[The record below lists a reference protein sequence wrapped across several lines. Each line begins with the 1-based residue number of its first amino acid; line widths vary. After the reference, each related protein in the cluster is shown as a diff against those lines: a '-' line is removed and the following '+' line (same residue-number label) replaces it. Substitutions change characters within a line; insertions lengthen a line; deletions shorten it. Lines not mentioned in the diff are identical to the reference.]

1 MTRRQGTES
10 NKKGDE
16 HMGSEKKKSSSLSLM
31 VRVFLAVIVV
41 VSLVVFVNSVMR
53 YNELLEEREALEQVK
68 NELVEEK
75 EELQELINSDSEESY
90 IVRMARRFWG
100 LFFPDEEIFFNNRNS

>member
-1 MTRRQGTES
+1 MKSGQ
-10 NKKGDE
+10 KKPF
-16 HMGSEKKKSSSLSLM
+16 SLSLL
-31 VRVFLAVIVV
+31 VRVFLAMIVV

-53 YNELLEEREALEQVK
+53 YNQLLEKQEELEETK

-75 EELQELINSDSEESY
+75 EELEELMNSEGDESY
-90 IVRMARRFWG
+90 IIRMARRFWG